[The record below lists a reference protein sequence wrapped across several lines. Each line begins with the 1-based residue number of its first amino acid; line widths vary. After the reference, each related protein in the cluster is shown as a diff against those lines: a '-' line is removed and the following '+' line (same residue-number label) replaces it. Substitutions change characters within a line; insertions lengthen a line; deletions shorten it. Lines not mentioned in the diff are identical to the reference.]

1 MPGAEF
7 KYFTAKTG
15 HLVPRYGTSSYIGAT
30 ARRGEAATFDGAVVA
45 IPLREWTRFVKE
57 YNRCMKAGVLIE
69 CTKAEHD
76 AFLKAQEAATGA
88 AVEVAKAEAEKA
100 AGATKAGPAEAAPA
114 PADKAEKKTK
124 KADAG

>member
-76 AFLKAQEAATGA
+76 AFLKAQEAATVA
-88 AVEVAKAEAEKA
+88 AVAKAEAEKA